1 VGEADRYYAALRTG
15 GLPKALSRLE
25 TSLQDGAFVSSI
37 HFSKAMVHMFEPLE
51 VKALANYRIW
61 IRYADGS
68 EGEVDVSHLAGHGV
82 FKLWEDEEKWKN
94 VRIADDGAIRWSEEV
109 ELCPDATY
117 MKLTGKSPEE
127 IFPKLKSTAHA

>member
-1 VGEADRYYAALRTG
+1 
-15 GLPKALSRLE
+15 
-25 TSLQDGAFVSSI
+25 
-37 HFSKAMVHMFEPLE
+37 MVHMFEPLE

-94 VRIADDGAIRWSEEV
+94 VRIADGGGIRWSEEI

-117 MKLTGKSPEE
+117 MKLTGKSLEE
-127 IFPKLKSTAHA
+127 LFPKLKSTTHA

>member
-1 VGEADRYYAALRTG
+1 
-15 GLPKALSRLE
+15 
-25 TSLQDGAFVSSI
+25 
-37 HFSKAMVHMFEPLE
+37 MFKPLE
-51 VKALANYRIW
+51 VKARANYRIW
-61 IRYADGS
+61 IRYSDGS

-94 VRIADDGAIRWSEEV
+94 VRIADDGAIRWSEKI

-127 IFPKLKSTAHA
+127 LFPELKSTTHA

>member
-1 VGEADRYYAALRTG
+1 
-15 GLPKALSRLE
+15 
-25 TSLQDGAFVSSI
+25 
-37 HFSKAMVHMFEPLE
+37 MFDPLE
-51 VKALANYRIW
+51 VEALDNPRIW

-117 MKLTGKSPEE
+117 MKLTGTSPEE
-127 IFPKLKSTAHA
+127 LFPKLKSTAHA